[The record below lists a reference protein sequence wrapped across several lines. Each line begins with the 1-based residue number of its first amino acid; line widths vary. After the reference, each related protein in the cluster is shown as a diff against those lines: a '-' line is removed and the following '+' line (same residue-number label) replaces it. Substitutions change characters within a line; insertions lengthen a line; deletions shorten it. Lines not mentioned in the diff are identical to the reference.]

1 MRDLTLAGG
10 QKDPNRMRPEFRFKV
25 IAQVSIPKILQFWD
39 KSSRDSGAQNMLD
52 AKKDRNE

>member
-25 IAQVSIPKILQFWD
+25 IAQVSIPKILHFWD

-52 AKKDRNE
+52 ARK